1 MKVKLY
7 TDLAKIKA
15 APSWGYV
22 FPLLELLHD
31 EASSLHDYYVF
42 TTLEACDYIALPL
55 TIDYVLQHDAAYFE
69 AILKQSET
77 FGKKVL
83 VFSASDVGKTLT
95 HPNCITIRLGGF
107 KSKFVQTTYIMPPFI
122 TDPYVFLGKSIGY
135 LPKEAVPAV
144 GFVGHSNGSF
154 FKLVKEFLIY
164 ARFSL
169 RGLLKKHY
177 FDYQSFYP
185 SSYYRFSYLNLLA
198 KSKAVD
204 THFIYRKKYRAGVT
218 SPEARKQTSLEFFQ
232 NIYDT
237 PYTFCM
243 RGTGNFSVRL
253 YETLAMGRIPVVINT
268 DCQFPFEDLIDWE
281 RHCLLIDAE
290 QVATIGA
297 RLSRFHASL
306 SPSDFIALQQSNRTL
321 WEDYFTKEA
330 FFIQLSAKLLLKNTS
345 ICTTL

>member
-7 TDLAKIKA
+7 TDLDKIKT

-31 EASSLHDYYVF
+31 ETSPLHDYYVF
-42 TTLEACDYIALPL
+42 TNLETCDYIALPL
-55 TIDYVLQHDAAYFE
+55 TVDYVLKHDADYFHS
-69 AILKQSET
+69 IFKQAESLD
-77 FGKKVL
+77 KKVL
-83 VFSASDVGKTLT
+83 VFSASDVGKTIT

-122 TDPYVFLGKSIGY
+122 NDPYVFLGKEISY
-135 LPKEAVPAV
+135 LSKEVKPAV

-154 FKLVKEFLIY
+154 IKLAKEFFIY

-169 RGLLKKHY
+169 QRLLKKHY

-185 SSYYRFSYLNLLA
+185 SSYYRYTYLNFLA
-198 KSKAVD
+198 RSKAVV

-218 SPEARKQTSLEFFQ
+218 SSEARLQTSMEFFQ
-232 NIYDT
+232 NIYDN

-268 DCQFPFEDLIDWE
+268 DCQFPFEDKINWE
-281 RHCLLIDAE
+281 AHCLLVE
-290 QVATIGA
+290 PENVASLGETLA
-297 RLSRFHASL
+297 RFHAAL
-306 SPSDFIALQQSNRTL
+306 SPSDFIALQKSNRKL
-321 WEDYFTKEA
+321 WEDYFTKKT
-330 FFIQLSAKLLLKNTS
+330 FFIKMRDELLKK
-345 ICTTL
+345 